1 MRYNYKS
8 SFEDLANEIFYEI
21 IEYLDF
27 YHVYKAFF
35 NLNQRYQ
42 CILTNSIYPIRINIL
57 AMSKSNFEHY
67 YNDIIIPN
75 KHRINKIRLSNL
87 FTINII
93 FSSSRFICKYLQL
106 ETLILD
112 NIKSKSLENILNHL
126 SFLPKLNS
134 LTIHPIDYIQNP
146 TIFYLKL
153 FRLPKLKF
161 CRISYETKQD
171 NKEHLMISSN
181 YFSSIEPLIINA
193 RFPIDE
199 LDNLLSYVPRLHRL
213 TINSLKEFDRKQKN
227 LCSITL
233 KHLKYLSIKIDSIRF
248 KKLEILFKYFFQH
261 IQILRI
267 STNSNIEFL
276 DAKQWEQLI
285 LTYMPNLQTF
295 DFYHDGLFCIMC
307 IRNPLKF
314 HETISQFNSSFWTER
329 KWFFTHQHTSHKTL
343 DCGIFYSIEP
353 YSKQITNNC
362 LNYFPNATEVTF
374 KYSFNAFENSISM
387 ALNHILPLIKL
398 TKLTIEYCSFPFE
411 QLLQL
416 LSFTP
421 NLNILKFQSISFN
434 QSNFMLIQQNETF
447 IYVSKMNQVKSLDVR
462 ESCTL
467 ECVEMIMNLFPQ
479 IEYIKTGLNKKEI
492 EPIGRFLFSKINK
505 KISKLLFLCIS
516 YTPKIYLKKLKTFIK
531 LENLLD
537 DYFIDLVDYNLCI
550 WR

>member
-1 MRYNYKS
+1 S

-21 IEYLDF
+21 IDYLDF

-35 NLNQRYQ
+35 NLNQRFQ

-75 KHRINKIRLSNL
+75 KHRINKLRLSNI

-161 CRISYETKQD
+161 CQISYETKQD

-181 YFSSIEPLIINA
+181 YFSSIEHLIINA

-213 TINSLKEFDRKQKN
+213 TINSLKEFDRKQKD

-276 DAKQWEQLI
+276 NAKQWEQLI

-295 DFYHDGLFCIMC
+295 DFYHDGLFCIMY

-314 HETISQFNSSFWTER
+314 HEIINQFNSSFWTER

-353 YSKQITNNC
+353 YRRKEYIYYWELSDPTCLYHERTNLYSVKHINIYSKQITNNC

-421 NLNILKFQSISFN
+421 NLHILKFQSISFN
-434 QSNFMLIQQNETF
+434 QNNFMLIQQNETF
-447 IYVSKMNQVKSLDVR
+447 IYVSKINQVKSLDVR

-467 ECVEMIMNLFPQ
+467 ECIEMIMNLFPQ

-505 KISKLLFLCIS
+505 KIYKLLFLCIS
-516 YTPKIYLKKLKTFIK
+516 YTPK
-531 LENLLD
+531 
-537 DYFIDLVDYNLCI
+537 
-550 WR
+550 